1 MCPCPIKINEEV
13 KKEYMPS
20 GHSCDLQRKHCL
32 GGKMDQNLNEI
43 LKVLG
48 IIKEVLIIIILYR
61 KLMRQP
67 N

>member
-1 MCPCPIKINEEV
+1 M

-48 IIKEVLIIIILYR
+48 IIKEVLIIVILYR
-61 KLMRQP
+61 KLIRQP

>member
-1 MCPCPIKINEEV
+1 M
-13 KKEYMPS
+13 KKKYMPS
-20 GHSCDLQRKHCL
+20 GQSCDLQRKHCL